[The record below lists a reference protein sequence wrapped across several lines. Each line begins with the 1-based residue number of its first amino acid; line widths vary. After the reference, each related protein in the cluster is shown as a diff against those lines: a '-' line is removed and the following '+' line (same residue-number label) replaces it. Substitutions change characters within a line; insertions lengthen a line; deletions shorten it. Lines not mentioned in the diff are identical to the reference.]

1 MRINI
6 TSSVFVNNNNL
17 NSVKMENNIQI
28 FRFRTNINCGGCI
41 AAVKPHLDNAAGIT
55 HWEVDTND
63 KEKILSVKSEGI
75 TKEQIIETV
84 QKAGYRIEPVNS

>member
-1 MRINI
+1 MGI
-6 TSSVFVNNNNL
+6 TVISSVCVNINNL
-17 NSVKMENNIQI
+17 NSVTMENNKET
-28 FRFRTNINCGGCI
+28 FMFRTNINCGGCL

-63 KEKILSVKSEGI
+63 KEKILTVKSEGI

-84 QKAGYRIEPVNS
+84 QKAGYRIEPVN